1 MEAAPLLPGL
11 GAPQPAYRHE
21 PARTRLRVVA
31 TAAAISVASL
41 ATLVLRRSSLHQLL
55 RRDGDTAALAASSS
69 EAGRIVAADAGVA
82 ASLVAAAVPEI
93 STYDFSISP
102 CELCGQLDMSIS
114 NIADDLSMSV
124 ALRYT
129 PTNGATPA
137 LWSAEVAVEDGAVAV
152 PFCRT
157 RANTEY
163 DVDVY
168 YSLTGTIDDNSNVA
182 AAKLLQSGLRYTSGS
197 TGYSAFDDA
206 PYASSGEGAFSFQLL
221 ATFTVEIEGSDV
233 FTGIVLLD
241 WEVRKSS
248 RNHKPNKLTTNP
260 QGQGRSGHDAGKI
273 GDHQKVWRRDEIP
286 PHRERHVT
294 LCHPRSCKNLST
306 SLGRIGLRRVGRA
319 FSLVR
324 PRVNGHADWA
334 QSDRLCRPPI
344 DRWRRQ

>member
-21 PARTRLRVVA
+21 PARTRLRVIA

-41 ATLVLRRSSLHQLL
+41 ATFALRRSSLHQLL

-93 STYDFSISP
+93 STYDFSISS

-168 YSLTGTIDDNSNVA
+168 YSLTGTVDDNSNVA

-248 RNHKPNKLTTNP
+248 RNHTPNKLTTNP
-260 QGQGRSGHDAGKI
+260 QQGRSGHDAGKI
-273 GDHQKVWRRDEIP
+273 GDHQRVWRRDDSAAS
-286 PHRERHVT
+286 RASRHVVS
-294 LCHPRSCKNLST
+294 P
-306 SLGRIGLRRVGRA
+306 SLM
-319 FSLVR
+319 
-324 PRVNGHADWA
+324 
-334 QSDRLCRPPI
+334 
-344 DRWRRQ
+344 